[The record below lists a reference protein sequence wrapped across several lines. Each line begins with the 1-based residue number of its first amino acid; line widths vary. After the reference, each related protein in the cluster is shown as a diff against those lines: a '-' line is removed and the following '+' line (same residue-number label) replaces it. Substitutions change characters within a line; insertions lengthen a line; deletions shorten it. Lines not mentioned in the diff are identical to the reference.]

1 MGENVLEVNI
11 PFLSKNDFWLSDV
24 SFSLE
29 KGYVA
34 GLFGLNGAGK
44 TTLIRLLTGL
54 YTLPDSAEVRI
65 NGFSLKTEEKE
76 AKNSLGFVFDRSMFP
91 EYARVGEI
99 GDAIGRYYSHYNKKT
114 YMDYLERFE
123 LSPRMKLRK
132 LSMGMSMKQQ
142 LAFALSHEASLLI
155 MDEPTASLDP
165 VFREE
170 FAVILSEVTAN
181 GDCSVLLSS
190 QLVSEQEAQ
199 ADYCLFLHQGKQIYY
214 GTTEELLEKFLLL
227 RGRETL
233 FPYMKSRILGTRNEE
248 YTAEALILNDQE
260 PVRLSLTPVRP
271 HLEDIL
277 YYVKSGVLTK
287 EVLQN
292 ESKK

>member
-1 MGENVLEVNI
+1 MSENVLEVKI
-11 PFLSKNDFWLSDV
+11 PFYNQNGFSLSDI

-44 TTLIRLLTGL
+44 TTLIRLLTGNHV
-54 YTLPDSAEVRI
+54 LPPNAEIYI
-65 NGFSLKTEEKE
+65 NGFSMKTEEKE
-76 AKNSLGFVFDRSMFP
+76 AKNSLGFVFDRSLFP
-91 EYARVGEI
+91 DYIKAEDVG
-99 GDAIGRYYSHYNKKT
+99 DFFGRYYNHYHKKT
-114 YMDYLERFE
+114 YLDYLERFE
-123 LSPRMKLRK
+123 ISPKMKLRK
-132 LSMGMSMKQQ
+132 LSAGMSMKQQ
-142 LAFALSHEASLLI
+142 LAFALSHEAALLV

-170 FAVILSEVTAN
+170 FSILLSEITSS

-199 ADYCLFLHQGKQIYY
+199 ADYCLFLHQGRQIYY
-214 GTTEELLEKFLLL
+214 GATEDLLEDYLIL

-233 FPYMKSRILGTRNEE
+233 FPYLKSRIIGTRTEE
-248 YTAEALILNDQE
+248 YTAEALIRNDNE
-260 PVRLSLTPVRP
+260 PMRLDLSVSRP

-277 YYVKSGVLTK
+277 YYVKTGTLTK
-287 EVLQN
+287 EVLEN
-292 ESKK
+292 GRKE